1 MKTVLVTGG
10 AGYIGSHTC
19 KKLYKTGYKPILF
32 DNLSTGHKK
41 FVKWGELVVG
51 DLHNT
56 SLLLDTFEKYNPSAV
71 IHFAASAYV
80 GESITDP
87 FKYYRNNVGGSLS
100 LFEAMRSS
108 KVRNIVFS
116 STCATYGVPNLDK
129 IDELVPQEPINPYGS
144 SKLMIERIL
153 RDLSI
158 RDEIKSIS
166 LRYFNAAGADRDCE
180 IGELHDPETHLIPLA
195 IQSAFN
201 GSRLKVLGTDFPTKD
216 GSAVRD
222 YIHVEDLA
230 DAHIKALKYLLNG
243 GDSDSINLGTGTG
256 TSVFEIIAALKE
268 IGVEVVYDES
278 NRRIGDPAYL
288 VADSSRAKLILN
300 WESKYSDI
308 KDILKTALLWHRKN
322 DKFNSKE

>member
-19 KKLYKTGYKPILF
+19 KKLYKTGYKPIVF